1 MTRLHTLS
9 KSCKFFPSNVYPSN
23 YEKKLL
29 REPELTL
36 DSLLEIA
43 QIIEAVDPQA
53 KAYQSTGNPRLTI
66 NSHEELYCITHQ
78 QQNQHKES
86 DKRS

>member
-53 KAYQSTGNPRLTI
+53 KA
-66 NSHEELYCITHQ
+66 
-78 QQNQHKES
+78 
-86 DKRS
+86 

>member
-1 MTRLHTLS
+1 M
-9 KSCKFFPSNVYPSN
+9 K
-23 YEKKLL
+23 KKLL

-53 KAYQSTGNPRLTI
+53 KAYQSTGNPRLII